1 MFARVTRFK
10 VQPGKLD
17 DLVAYRDLREP
28 ELEKLKG
35 LRNIIGL
42 ASKDDEYLVVAIYVS
57 EAHAEDQTT
66 LKTVGDF
73 WFKMSV
79 FIEGQPDVRRY
90 DVTHFQT
97 YSSN

>member
-10 VQPGKLD
+10 VQSGRLD
-17 DLVAYRDLREP
+17 DLIAYRNSREP
-28 ELEKLKG
+28 ELKKLKG

-42 ASKDDEYLVVAIYVS
+42 ASKDDEYLVVALYES
-57 EAHAEDQTT
+57 EAHAEDQST
-66 LKTVGDF
+66 LYIVNDF
-73 WFKMSV
+73 WFRMSA